1 MAQELLNVKTEL
13 KFGVLIVGR
22 ELACIDDQVRILD
35 LELQK
40 VQESF
45 AAQLA
50 GRVGETD
57 D

>member
-1 MAQELLNVKTEL
+1 MAKELLNVKTEL

>member
-1 MAQELLNVKTEL
+1 MAQELLKVKTEL
-13 KFGVLIVGR
+13 KCGVLIVGR
-22 ELACIDDQVRILD
+22 ELACIDDQGRILD

-40 VQESF
+40 VQENF